1 MSEFQDRVLVITGG
15 GAGIGRAT
23 ALLFAGDGAKVVV
36 LDRDAQGAAETLRLI
51 EAKGGHAIFVETDVA
66 SGASVAAAIKQVAE
80 RLGRIDILVAN
91 AAIQIIRVVDEMTE
105 QEWDDQM
112 RVNLGGTFLCC
123 REAVPIMRRQKSG
136 SIIIV
141 SSGHAFQSY
150 NGYPGYAATKGGQLA
165 FMRAAA
171 LDCAADGIR
180 INCIIPGATET
191 RLLKEHFENNPA
203 EKARLLEKIP
213 LRRLATPEEIA
224 RGIRMLASDDASY
237 ITGTALVVDGGLLAQ
252 G

>member
-1 MSEFQDRVLVITGG
+1 
-15 GAGIGRAT
+15 
-23 ALLFAGDGAKVVV
+23 
-36 LDRDAQGAAETLRLI
+36 
-51 EAKGGHAIFVETDVA
+51 
-66 SGASVAAAIKQVAE
+66 
-80 RLGRIDILVAN
+80 
-91 AAIQIIRVVDEMTE
+91 VDEMSE
-105 QEWDDQM
+105 EEWNDQIQ
-112 RVNLGGTFLCC
+112 VNLSGTFFCC
-123 REAVPIMRRQKSG
+123 KEVIPVMRRQKSG
-136 SIIIV
+136 SIVIA

-180 INCIIPGATET
+180 VNCIVPGATET

-213 LRRLATPEEIA
+213 LARLATPEDIA
-224 RGIRMLASDDASY
+224 RGVRILASDDAAY
-237 ITGTALVVDGGLLAQ
+237 ITGSALVVDGGLLAQ

>member
-1 MSEFQDRVLVITGG
+1 MSEFQDRVVVITGA

-23 ALLFAGDGAKVVV
+23 SLLFAAGGARIAV
-36 LDRDAQGAAETLRLI
+36 LDWDKTAGAETLSLV
-51 EAKGGHAIFVETDVA
+51 EASGGKGVFVACDVG
-66 SGASVAAAIKQVAE
+66 SGASVREAVQQIVEAFD
-80 RLGRIDILVAN
+80 RIDVLVAN
-91 AAIQIIRVVDEMTE
+91 AAIQVIRAVDEMTE
-105 QEWDDQM
+105 KEWDDQL

-123 REAVPIMRRQKSG
+123 HDVVPVMRKQKSG

-180 INCIIPGATET
+180 VNCIVPGATET

-203 EKARLLEKIP
+203 DKARLLEKIP
-213 LRRLATPEEIA
+213 LHRLATPEEIA
-224 RGIRMLASDDASY
+224 FGIRMLASDDAAY

>member
-1 MSEFQDRVLVITGG
+1 VSEFQNKVVVVTGG

-23 ALLFAGDGAKVVV
+23 ALLFAADGAIVVD
-36 LDRDAQGAAETLRLI
+36 LTRSPAHGAETQRLI
-51 EAKGGHAIFVETDVA
+51 EQSGGRGMFIETDVA
-66 SGASVAAAIKQVAE
+66 SGASVSSAVKHVVE
-80 RLGRIDILVAN
+80 RLGRIDILFAN
-91 AAIQIIRVVDEMTE
+91 AAIQIIRPVDEMTE
-105 QEWDDQM
+105 KEWNDQLH
-112 RVNLGGTFLCC
+112 VNLGGTFLCC
-123 REAVPIMRRQKSG
+123 KEVIPVMRRQKSG
-136 SIIIV
+136 SIVIC

-150 NGYPGYAATKGGQLA
+150 TGYPGYAATKGGQLA

-191 RLLKEHFENNPA
+191 QLLKEHFENNPA
-203 EKARLLEKIP
+203 EKARLLDKIP
-213 LRRLATPEEIA
+213 LRRLATPEDIA
-224 RGIRMLASDDASY
+224 RGVRMLASNDAAY

>member
-1 MSEFQDRVLVITGG
+1 
-15 GAGIGRAT
+15 
-23 ALLFAGDGAKVVV
+23 V
-36 LDRDAQGAAETLRLI
+36 LDRDAKASAETLRLI
-51 EAKGGHAIFVETDVA
+51 EQQGGNAIFVQTDVA
-66 SGASVAAAIKQVAE
+66 SGASVSAAIKEVAD

-91 AAIQIIRVVDEMTE
+91 AAIQIIRAVDEMTE
-105 QEWDDQM
+105 KEWDDQM

-123 REAVPIMRRQKSG
+123 RDVVPIMRRQKSG

-180 INCIIPGATET
+180 VNCIVPGATET
-191 RLLKEHFENNPA
+191 RLLKEHFENNPS

-213 LRRLATPEEIA
+213 LRRLAQPEEIA
-224 RGIRMLASDDASY
+224 RGIRMLASDDAAY